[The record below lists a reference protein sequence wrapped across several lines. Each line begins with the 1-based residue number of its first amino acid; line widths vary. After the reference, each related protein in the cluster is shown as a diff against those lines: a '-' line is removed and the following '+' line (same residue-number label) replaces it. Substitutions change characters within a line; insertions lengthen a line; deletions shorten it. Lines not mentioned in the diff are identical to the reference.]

1 MSDNQIKKAVDL
13 IFERMDS
20 EWSDG
25 LVGYLRNA
33 DMEAFRTALQ
43 IEHRRRWEE
52 FYAEFNSRDE
62 HQAWEEFC
70 AKRGLDPL
78 VAGIE
83 ERKLVNEFNDQWFG
97 QKLVC
102 EFNDQWSDWLRQ
114 AV

>member
-1 MSDNQIKKAVDL
+1 MSDDQIKKAVDL

-20 EWSDG
+20 EGSDG

-43 IEHRRRWEE
+43 IEHQRHWEE
-52 FYAEFNSRDE
+52 FHAKYGRAE

-70 AKRGLDPL
+70 AKRGVDPL

-83 ERKLVNEFNDQWFG
+83 DEKLVREFNDAWVG
-97 QKLVC
+97 HLP
-102 EFNDQWSDWLRQ
+102 DWPRS
-114 AV
+114 